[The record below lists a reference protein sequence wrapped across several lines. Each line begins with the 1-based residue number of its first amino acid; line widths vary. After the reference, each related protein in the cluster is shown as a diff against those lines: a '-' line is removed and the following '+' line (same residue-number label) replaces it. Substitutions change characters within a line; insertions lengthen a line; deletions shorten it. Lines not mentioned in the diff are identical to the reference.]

1 MGEKSFS
8 LEMAGAYPAGMV
20 KSLHR
25 TLDYESSGHLIL
37 TDTFVFGEDSKSV
50 IERFV
55 SRKPIRQGD
64 KKGEIWI
71 GDMRVCCSEGLSGM
85 EAKTVCQKD
94 HKGEDEMVYVAEFLF
109 HPQQKDTAYAYR
121 FDFYF

>member
-1 MGEKSFS
+1 
-8 LEMAGAYPAGMV
+8 
-20 KSLHR
+20 
-25 TLDYESSGHLIL
+25 
-37 TDTFVFGEDSKSV
+37 
-50 IERFV
+50 
-55 SRKPIRQGD
+55 
-64 KKGEIWI
+64 
-71 GDMRVCCSEGLSGM
+71 M